1 MLLVFLNCYAW
12 TSLTKVLYVRGEVR
26 VVFHTLGNEPINR
39 VYFVQWC
46 AVIGWDGCCNEQLTV
61 NQTVLMSLWLVEM
74 HVWLRHHYI
83 ISLEAILLVYHDVM
97 WVAIGR
103 WSARR
108 SRKFRS
114 TESKHL
120 LSWRGAEWST
130 FCGCSEWQ
138 AGCVQ
143 ELFSSPNT
151 RLAISEVEESSL

>member
-83 ISLEAILLVYHDVM
+83 ISLEATLLVYHDVM

-103 WSARR
+103 WNARR

-120 LSWRGAEWST
+120 LSWRGAEKDAIIGTAQKAAHHSNSVSRWNT
-130 FCGCSEWQ
+130 T
-138 AGCVQ
+138 
-143 ELFSSPNT
+143 SS
-151 RLAISEVEESSL
+151 